1 MEKLF
6 AQLSR
11 LYLMPG
17 AAPSGQDA
25 HGRVPLVSGDG
36 LSRAIVIDF
45 PRLRDGAPEQHWH
58 KLCAVANA
66 LQETFGFPPPA
77 VSIDGGSGYRLWL
90 SLDEPAP
97 EGDVRR
103 FVSMLRERHF
113 PELELAI
120 SEQVQ
125 LPPALNPASG
135 KWAAFIHPGMGA
147 SFAEEAGLE
156 IEPPLHA
163 QLAFLEGLK
172 SIGKAQFFDALVAL
186 KQNEAA
192 GGAPVIAPGPTASTE
207 GLLLKDATL
216 EDIVRHLHAM
226 NIEPTFRHVLQGQK
240 LAGGSTDFD
249 AGSTGRSGGAYS
261 GSDFVR

>member
-1 MEKLF
+1 MCQNSALALQPLKRMEKLF

-17 AAPSGQDA
+17 TEPAGQ
-25 HGRVPLVSGDG
+25 VSLVSGEG

-45 PRLRDGAPEQHWH
+45 PRLRGGAPDQHWH
-58 KLCAVANA
+58 NLCAVANA
-66 LQETFGFPPPA
+66 LQRNFDFPAPA

-90 SLDEPAP
+90 SLDEPVP

-103 FVSMLRERHF
+103 FVAMLRERHF

-125 LPPALNPASG
+125 LPPVLNPASG

-147 SFAEEAGLE
+147 SFAEEAGLD

-163 QLAFLEGLK
+163 QLAFLEGLER
-172 SIGKAQFFDALVAL
+172 IGKARFFDALVSL
-186 KQNEAA
+186 KQDDAAPEAPAVA
-192 GGAPVIAPGPTASTE
+192 GPPTTD
-207 GLLLKDATL
+207 GLLLKNATL
-216 EDIVRHLHAM
+216 EDIVRQLHAM
-226 NIEPTFRHVLQGQK
+226 NIEPTFRHL
-240 LAGGSTDFD
+240 LPH
-249 AGSTGRSGGAYS
+249 RH
-261 GSDFVR
+261 